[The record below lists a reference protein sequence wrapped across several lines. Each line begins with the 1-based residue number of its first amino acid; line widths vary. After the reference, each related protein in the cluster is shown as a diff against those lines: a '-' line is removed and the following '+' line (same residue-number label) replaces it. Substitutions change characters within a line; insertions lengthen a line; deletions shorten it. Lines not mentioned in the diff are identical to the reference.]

1 MKALPAI
8 LALAL
13 LAQGCRGTIP
23 SPQDRT
29 AQGLAAVLIG
39 SRVILPSG
47 ETKSGTLILNLEGV
61 SEGGNQKI
69 AYRLPVHL
77 KRPVLFQIEPGV
89 YHLSPTRSALGFSR
103 DALDIRVERT
113 DYRVPFPRDILRRQ
127 AMTLKPGKIV
137 SLGILEARL
146 IAPLPGQEPSVKI
159 RLDDDAPARRK
170 LVEETIKIMMDPA
183 APQAERDHAVT
194 WSRALQ
200 NSLLEIEAENQKF
213 VPTNK

>member
-1 MKALPAI
+1 MKALPVV
-8 LALAL
+8 LALGVF
-13 LAQGCRGTIP
+13 AQGCRGAIP
-23 SPQDRT
+23 SPKDRT
-29 AQGLAAVLIG
+29 AQGLTGVLLG

-47 ETKSGTLILNLEGV
+47 ETKSGTIVLNLEGV
-61 SEGGNQKI
+61 SEGADQKI
-69 AYRLPVHL
+69 TYRLPVHL

-89 YHLSPTRSALGFSR
+89 YHLRPTRSTLGFSR

-113 DYRVPFPRDILRRQ
+113 NYRVPFPRDMARRP
-127 AMTLKPGKIV
+127 AMALKPGKIV

-146 IAPLPGQEPSVKI
+146 VPPLPGEEPSVKI
-159 RLDDDAPARRK
+159 RLDDDAAARRK
-170 LVEETIKIMMDPA
+170 LIEDTIKIMMDPA